1 MKILLCDDHPVVR
14 NGLKNILSR
23 LDDMDHVSEAHDAK
37 EAFEQL
43 KTYSFDIVV
52 LDLSFLD
59 IDGIMM
65 VSKIR
70 ANYPLTRILVL
81 TMHPMEMF
89 AVAAIKAGALC
100 YLTKDVET
108 TELIRAIRA
117 VAKGEQYIVPEV
129 GDLFARLAKGGKG
142 LARHL
147 SLSTLEYET
156 MIKTGVGK
164 SISEIASETNSNY
177 KTVSNAL
184 HSMMNKMGFEKKSE
198 ITPYCIKNKLLEL
211 D

>member
-52 LDLSFLD
+52 LDLSLPD

-100 YLTKDVET
+100 YLTKSVET

-117 VAKGEQYIVPEV
+117 VAKGEEYIVPEV
-129 GDLFARLAKGGKG
+129 GRLLAKLAKGEKIAA
-142 LARHL
+142 LHL
-147 SLSTLEYET
+147 SLSKLEYDV
-156 MIKTGVGK
+156 MIKTALGK
-164 SISEIASETNSNY
+164 SVNEIASEINTNY
-177 KTVSNAL
+177 KAVSSAL
-184 HSMMNKMGFEKKSE
+184 HTMMDKMGFVKKSE
-198 ITPYCIKNKLLEL
+198 ITPYCIKNKLMDIL
-211 D
+211 